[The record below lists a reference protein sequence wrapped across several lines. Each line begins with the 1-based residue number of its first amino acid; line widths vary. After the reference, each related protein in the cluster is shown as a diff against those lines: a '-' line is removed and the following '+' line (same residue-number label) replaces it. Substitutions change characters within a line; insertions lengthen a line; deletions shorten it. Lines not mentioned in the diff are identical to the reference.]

1 VSIPATHVRPAEA
14 QDRPAFLEMWQDF
27 VSLAPDEPGNHSM
40 GEKNWER
47 IMDAATGLQCIVAC
61 DGDGT
66 ALGFTLFLAFPFTWS
81 RGDACYLQ
89 DIFVRAEARGKGVA
103 QAMIEHLRQ
112 LGLEAGWFK
121 IFWMTQPDNFA
132 AQRLYDKVARRMDY
146 LRYDLNVGAP

>member
-1 VSIPATHVRPAEA
+1 MSIPAPHVRPAEA
-14 QDRPAFLEMWQDF
+14 QDGPAFLDMWQDF
-27 VSLAPDEPGNHSM
+27 VSTAPDEPGNHTM

-47 IMDAATGLQCIVAC
+47 IMDPATGLQCIVAV
-61 DGDGT
+61 DGDGLP
-66 ALGFTLFLAFPFTWS
+66 LGFTLFLAFPFTWS

-89 DIFVRAEARGKGVA
+89 DIFVRADARGKGVA

-112 LGLEAGWFK
+112 LGLKAGWFK

-132 AQRLYDKVARRMDY
+132 AQRLYDKVAKRMDY